1 MAIVISRSAPAG
13 TLTGSTSFISL
24 NQIAGSTV
32 SSSFTVPAGVSAI
45 KHISISQCA
54 DGAGEEFAGLVSI
67 SGNAMRDGSA
77 VFTAGGQCTMGT
89 STGSNMNF
97 VQQDTNL
104 SVQSGTSCEIAYA
117 QVGSTAAVDV
127 AVTLTFE

>member
-24 NQIAGSTV
+24 NQITGSTV

-54 DGAGEEFAGLVSI
+54 DGAGEEVAGLVSS

-77 VFTAGGQCTMGT
+77 VFTAGGEWVRGT
-89 STGSNMNF
+89 
-97 VQQDTNL
+97 
-104 SVQSGTSCEIAYA
+104 
-117 QVGSTAAVDV
+117 
-127 AVTLTFE
+127 